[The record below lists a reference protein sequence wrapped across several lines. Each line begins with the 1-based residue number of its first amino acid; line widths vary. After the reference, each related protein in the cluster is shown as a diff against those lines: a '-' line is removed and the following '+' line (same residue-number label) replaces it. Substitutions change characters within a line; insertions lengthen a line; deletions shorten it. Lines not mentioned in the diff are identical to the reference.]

1 LKNEREKKKKKKNH
15 KKTTQSREEPKKQK
29 NGKLKMGRG
38 PLLRGPLPPA
48 RVRAFIRPA
57 PRRGICFSLQK
68 KGGEYVLAN

>member
-38 PLLRGPLPPA
+38 PLPPA